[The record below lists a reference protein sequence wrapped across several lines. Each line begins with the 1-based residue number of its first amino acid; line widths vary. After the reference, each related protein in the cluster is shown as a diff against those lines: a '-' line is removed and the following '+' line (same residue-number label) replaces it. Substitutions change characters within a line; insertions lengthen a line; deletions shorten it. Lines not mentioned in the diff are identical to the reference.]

1 VKSGVR
7 GTPTVDP
14 NFRGRTEPGGVA
26 VGVREPLSTA
36 TPSTSPDSVTH
47 ARDLVLQGQ
56 IVSRPAAMRDGSTSW
71 RDCDQYVS
79 PR

>member
-1 VKSGVR
+1 MDQGIAMFEAPFDRDRQLYLTLHSEALLR
-7 GTPTVDP
+7 
-14 NFRGRTEPGGVA
+14 PGKQ
-26 VGVREPLSTA
+26 
-36 TPSTSPDSVTH
+36 
-47 ARDLVLQGQ
+47 RDLDAAASKGIEAIRLVLQGQ